1 MELENKPI
9 YQFLEELLENE
20 DTKRGMMV
28 PQILNMIERAYGKIL
43 DKTEKM
49 KLVKYFDHNLNG
61 TIDVYEIQRFF
72 INMSKESK
80 EKILTP
86 KLLFLS
92 LARQMEYESIGTE
105 EFFEKHDILSSDE
118 PYTQF

>member
-80 EKILTP
+80 EKILTAN
-86 KLLFLS
+86 LFAIS
-92 LARQMEYESIGTE
+92 FAKQMDYERIGTE
-105 EFFEKHDILSSDE
+105 DFFKKYNILMSD
-118 PYTQF
+118 PPSTML

>member
-1 MELENKPI
+1 
-9 YQFLEELLENE
+9 
-20 DTKRGMMV
+20 MV

-80 EKILTP
+80 EKILTAN
-86 KLLFLS
+86 LFAIS
-92 LARQMEYESIGTE
+92 FAKQMDYERIGTE
-105 EFFEKHDILSSDE
+105 DFFKKYNILMSD
-118 PYTQF
+118 PP